1 MASSFSS
8 RIFVCTTFH
17 HTVSRLAFPASVQL
31 TGTPVNGLISNVDFF
46 TSPVLFPAY
55 FSS

>member
-8 RIFVCTTFH
+8 RIYVCITFH
-17 HTVSRLAFPASVQL
+17 HTVSRLTFPASIQL
-31 TGTPVNGLISNVDFF
+31 TGKPVNGLISHVDFF
-46 TSPVLFPAY
+46 APPVLFPAY